1 MTKPKISVA
10 LICYNQ
16 EKFIAAAIEGA
27 LNQKHDDFDL
37 EIVIGNDCSTDGTSE
52 IIEKYASENQET
64 IRLLPIS
71 SNLGMHRNW
80 KKTIEAC
87 TGEFVAILEGDDCW
101 DDPSKLEKQLNLLA
115 GDQNASACFSNAKVI
130 QSDGGYSA
138 YNYVDSK
145 VGNLDAHTFFQLN
158 YNPIPTCT
166 VLFRKAMLS
175 NFPEPYFRSPFADW
189 IVHSLLMQQ
198 GHYIYLNECTSSY
211 RQHDGGVWSGVKK
224 EKQLLNKLKAIQLI
238 STIVSSEYMQEVKTA
253 YRKQLDQLLYFYRDE
268 KRYWNYFSTWLKLK
282 FH

>member
-1 MTKPKISVA
+1 MTKPKVSVA

-16 EKFIAAAIEGA
+16 EKFIADAIDSA
-27 LNQKHDDFDL
+27 LQQNLCAFEL
-37 EIVIGNDCSTDGTSE
+37 EIVIGNDCSTDGTSD
-52 IIEKYASENQET
+52 IINKYASENPET
-64 IRLLPIS
+64 IRVLPTTT
-71 SNLGMHRNW
+71 NLGVLGNW

-87 TGEFVAILEGDDCW
+87 TGEFVAILEGDDRW
-101 DDPSKLEKQLNLLA
+101 DDPSKLEKQLNLIA
-115 GDQNASACFSNAKVI
+115 GDQHASACFSNAKVI
-130 QSDGGYSA
+130 QPDGSYSA

-145 VGNLDAHTFFQLN
+145 VGNLDPHTFFQLN

-175 NFPEPYFRSPFADW
+175 NFPAPYFQSPFADW
-189 IVHSLLMQQ
+189 IVHSLLIQQ

-211 RQHDGGVWSGVKK
+211 RQHDGGVWSGVRK

-253 YRKQLDQLLYFYRDE
+253 YSKQLDQLLYFYRDE
-268 KRYWNYFSTWLKLK
+268 KSYWKYFSTWLKLK